1 MTADFFA
8 KNLDI
13 IFLVYGLAFI
23 VMAIAILIQ
32 PRRES
37 QFKLSKIIWIL
48 AAFGLTHGL
57 NEWLD
62 MLNIIKGYHSFL
74 WHFSEAALLAVS
86 YIFFFEFGRR
96 LIWLSSKK
104 LSLSNYFA
112 FIYYCLVF
120 LMSLIFSSKEPNIL
134 PRYFLGLPAGIL
146 SGLGFILYYLDNKA
160 ILRLLAVGKYFL
172 IAAIAITLYGILGGA
187 IVPHAG
193 FFPASVINNDSFW
206 RVTGVP
212 VQAFRAVCAII
223 LSWSVW
229 KILGIFN
236 WEIRQK
242 LEENVLEITAQK
254 DYVNG
259 IVESI
264 ADSLL
269 VIGQDGKIFSI
280 NKATQELLRFTKEEL
295 IGKPVSYIF
304 EQRRFEEILN
314 EFDEAAFLLSKDFT
328 IIEANNAFL
337 QLMSLPKDKIT
348 GQHCYKLTHDIN
360 NICQPPADRCP
371 VLEVQACGAPC
382 VELHKHFDK
391 DGREFLVNVTAAPIK
406 DSLGE
411 IVYYLHI
418 TKNIRKE
425 EEKAESLQKDALV
438 VKLLISK
445 LESYCNTLHLRK
457 IFVDSDL
464 THLNSLNS
472 FKNLEMYYKAKNGEK
487 IPVNVSGSARRDKN
501 GLLLSVV
508 CIVKDM
514 REIKNL
520 TEREKEVAAIKAA
533 TEAER
538 KRLEEIERLQS
549 HLIQA
554 EKMHMVGRLASGIAH
569 EVKNPLAI
577 IMQGIE
583 FFKEKTPDAD
593 ENITMTLK
601 YIEDAVLRADKVIRG
616 LLDFSSLSQLEMK
629 PQDINLIIESSLLLM
644 KHNIERPHI
653 LLNKDLKSGLPAV
666 KIDKNRIEQVLIN
679 LILNAIQAMPEGGTL
694 DIRTFIQGEE
704 PADKWLVVQID
715 DTGKGIPDAFK
726 EKIFDPFF
734 TTKRDIGGTGLGL
747 SIVKNIIETHNG
759 RIEVE
764 NKKDGQ
770 GARASIKFKL

>member
-1 MTADFFA
+1 MRTDFFA

-48 AAFGLTHGL
+48 AAFGLSHGL

-62 MLNIIKGYHSFL
+62 MLNIIKGYHTLL
-74 WHFSEAALLAVS
+74 WHISEGALLAVS

-96 LIWLSSKK
+96 LISLSSRK
-104 LSLSNYFA
+104 LTFPNYYV
-112 FIYYCLVF
+112 FIYYLLV
-120 LMSLIFSSKEPNIL
+120 LLASLIFSSQEPNIL
-134 PRYFLGLPAGIL
+134 PRYFLGLPAGII
-146 SGLGFILYYLDNKA
+146 SGVGFILYYFNNRI
-160 ILRLLAVGKYFL
+160 ILRPLAVWKYFM
-172 IAAIAITLYGILGGA
+172 IAAFSITVYGILGGA
-187 IVPHAG
+187 IVPAAN
-193 FFPASVINNDSFW
+193 FFPADRINNDSFLL
-206 RVTGVP
+206 VTGVP
-212 VQAFRAVCAII
+212 VQAFRAVSAII

-229 KILGIFN
+229 NILGIFN
-236 WEIRQK
+236 WEIRQQ
-242 LEENVLEITAQK
+242 LQENVKEITAQK

-269 VIGQDGKIFSI
+269 VIGQDGKISSI
-280 NKATQELLRFTKEEL
+280 NKATQELLGFTKEEL
-295 IGKPVSYIF
+295 IGKPVSYVF

-314 EFDEAAFLLSKDFT
+314 ELDEAAFLLSKDFT

-337 QLMSLPKDKIT
+337 QLMGLPKDKVA
-348 GQHCYKLTHDIN
+348 GQHCYKLTHDID

-371 VLEVQACGAPC
+371 VLQAQIAGAPC

-391 DGREFLVNVTAAPIK
+391 DGKEFLVNVTAAPIK

-425 EEKAESLQKDALV
+425 EEKSESLQKDSLG

-445 LESYCNTLHLRK
+445 LEAYCNTLYLRK

-464 THLNSLNS
+464 NHLNSLKS
-472 FKNLEMYYKAKNGEK
+472 FNNLEMYYKAKYGEK
-487 IPVNVSGSARRDKN
+487 IPVNVSGTAKRDKF
-501 GLLLSVV
+501 GVLLSVV
-508 CIVKDM
+508 CIIKDM

-520 TEREKEVAAIKAA
+520 AEREKEVAAIKAA
-533 TEAER
+533 TDAER
-538 KRLEEIERLQS
+538 KRLEQIEKLQS

-554 EKMHMVGRLASGIAH
+554 EKMHMIGRLASGIAH

-583 FFKEKTPDAD
+583 FFKEKTPAVD
-593 ENITMTLK
+593 EDITMTLK

-616 LLDFSSLSQLEMK
+616 LLDFSSLSELDMK
-629 PQDINLIIESSLLLM
+629 PQDINLIIENSLMLM
-644 KHNIERPHI
+644 KHNIDRVHI
-653 LLNKDLKSGLPAV
+653 ILNKDLKDGLPAV
-666 KIDKNRIEQVLIN
+666 KIDKNKIEQVLIN
-679 LILNAIQAMPEGGTL
+679 LILNAIQEMPGGGTL
-694 DIRTFIQGEE
+694 DIRTFIQDQEPGE
-704 PADKWLVVQID
+704 KCLVVQIE
-715 DTGKGIPDAFK
+715 DTGRGIPDAVK

-734 TTKRDIGGTGLGL
+734 TTKRDMGGTGLGL
-747 SIVKNIIETHNG
+747 SIVRSIIETHNG
-759 RIEVE
+759 RIEVG
-764 NKKDGQ
+764 NKKLGQ
-770 GARASIKFKL
+770 GATVSIMFKL